1 MKNLLFLLLS
11 GIGQLAI
18 AQTEPVIAPDEIV
31 MPAPQEEMPDQAEVF
46 VVVDEMPGFP
56 GGEEELFAFIRSN
69 VHYPDPALQA
79 RISGKVYVN
88 FVVETDGTIT
98 RVKVLR
104 GMGHGCDEE
113 PLRVVNLMP
122 PWKPGTQNGKPVR
135 VRYNLPFSFHLN

>member
-1 MKNLLFLLLS
+1 MKNILFLMLC

-18 AQTEPVIAPDEIV
+18 AQTDPVIAPDEIV
-31 MPAPQEEMPDQAEVF
+31 IPAPREEAPAEAEVF

-69 VHYPDPALQA
+69 VHYPDPAKQA
-79 RISGKVYVN
+79 GISGKVYVR

-98 RVKVLR
+98 SAKVLR
-104 GMGHGCDEE
+104 GIGHGCDEE
-113 PLRVVNLMP
+113 ALRVVDLMP

-135 VRYNLPFSFHLN
+135 VEYNLPFNFMLN